1 MKKKLLTVLLAVV
14 MVFGVFSLTACGS
27 DPNPAD
33 DYNYYRSVYSSLKD
47 EEDIRIHSMVF
58 MQLTMMLRTPGQ
70 YLIYTGGAWDSKAR
84 ANIKAVNDIAKAYD
98 VQVYNLDLKLDGGL
112 SETFTGAD
120 LTKYGSEEFKGGSTV
135 NYKDGIYVN
144 SADNRLA
151 DAVPN
156 TAEEGEP
163 SNAKPANPSKS
174 TVSNKVAA
182 IRVALQQ
189 YLGTYASHGLTP
201 PEGLQ
206 ANDIPEA
213 ALISLDVTAAPS
225 STSTTVTQYKIWD
238 AKASKNPDKDGEYLP
253 GWINFTISDAQ
264 MVELAAKAPTSILAA
279 FNADLTSL
287 KLENAAGEAISGA
300 KDVYAAGEI
309 TNTST
314 SYSVTVKEGAI
325 GSDSKGLEKVIQ
337 SIALTVPSF
346 GSQIQSGGDHGTG
359 PYDASGFDAS
369 VIDSF
374 DYFGDY
380 RLHMAGDYDTA
391 TDGFLEGSGSVY
403 EVITLHEFI
412 DILKNVKEGDF
423 NVFFGGAWCPNT
435 QSIAK
440 ITSEMAQD
448 YGINRIF
455 FFDPNL
461 DGSASVYLDGQSV
474 STGMNIRTSNQEA
487 VDEGKPSVSAVDQSN
502 MTFSGLYAYLLDTIK
517 AGGQEYT
524 SYWNTQ
530 WKSDML
536 GKGNRYQLFINGE
549 IYTRMCV
556 PNIMGFTGTS
566 AGAKLEIWKEAEYYW
581 ADTSVADSP
590 VRIAWDN
597 AIKEVFEAN
606 DYAVYNPIM
615 RVEETPAAEEED
627 TGSASSGGS
636 TTTAPPATGG
646 C

>member
-14 MVFGVFSLTACGS
+14 MVFGVFSLTACGAKE
-27 DPNPAD
+27 NPAD

-70 YLIYTGGAWDSKAR
+70 YLIYTGGAWDSKAQ

-98 VQVYNLDLKLDGGL
+98 VQVYNLDLRLDGGL
-112 SETFTGAD
+112 SEKFTGAD

-151 DAVPN
+151 DAIPDSN
-156 TAEEGEP
+156 PDDEEDD
-163 SNAKPANPSKS
+163 SVAADPSKS

-189 YLGTYASHGLTP
+189 YLGTYKSHGLTP

-206 ANDIPEA
+206 DNDIPEA
-213 ALISLDVTAAPS
+213 ALISLDVTGTPATT
-225 STSTTVTQYKIWD
+225 TSDLYEVWD
-238 AKASKNPDKDGEYLP
+238 ASANKGKGAYVAVQLTEAQLATAEPATNP
-253 GWINFTISDAQ
+253 
-264 MVELAAKAPTSILAA
+264 LAA
-279 FNADLTSL
+279 FKVDFTGI
-287 KLENAAGEAISGA
+287 ENAPENITGKVDVFVTEGGA
-300 KDVYAAGEI
+300 S
-309 TNTST
+309 ST

-346 GSQIQSGGDHGTG
+346 GSQIQSGGDHGNG

-391 TDGFLEGSGSVY
+391 TDGFLEGTGSVY

-636 TTTAPPATGG
+636 TTTAPPAAGG

>member
-14 MVFGVFSLTACGS
+14 MVFGVFSLTACGAKE
-27 DPNPAD
+27 NPAD

-70 YLIYTGGAWDSKAR
+70 YLIYTGGAWDSKAK

-112 SETFTGAD
+112 SETFSGAD

-163 SNAKPANPSKS
+163 SNAKPADPSKS

-325 GSDSKGLEKVIQ
+325 GSTATDLEKVVQ

-346 GSQIQSGGDHGTG
+346 GSEIQDGGDHGTG

-412 DILKNVKEGDF
+412 DILKNMKEGDF

-461 DGSASVYLDGQSV
+461 DGSASVYIDGQSV
-474 STGMNIRTSNQEA
+474 STGMNIRTSNQA
-487 VDEGKPSVSAVDQSN
+487 AAAGASSTDATN
-502 MTFSGLYAYLLDTIK
+502 MTFAGLYGYLLDTIK

-536 GKGNRYQLFINGE
+536 GKGNRYQLFINDQT
-549 IYTRMCV
+549 YTRMCV

-636 TTTAPPATGG
+636 TTTAPPAAGG

>member
-70 YLIYTGGAWDSKAR
+70 YLIYTGGAWDSKAK

-112 SETFTGAD
+112 SETFSGAD

-163 SNAKPANPSKS
+163 SNAKPADPSKS

-189 YLGTYASHGLTP
+189 YLGTYKSHGLTP

-206 ANDIPEA
+206 DNDIPEA
-213 ALISLDVTAAPS
+213 ALISLDVTAAPATTTSDLYEVWDASANKGKGAYVAVKLSEKQLAEATAANNPLAAFRVTLDGTEGAENVTGPADVFVTEGGAS
-225 STSTTVTQYKIWD
+225 STSYK
-238 AKASKNPDKDGEYLP
+238 
-253 GWINFTISDAQ
+253 
-264 MVELAAKAPTSILAA
+264 
-279 FNADLTSL
+279 
-287 KLENAAGEAISGA
+287 
-300 KDVYAAGEI
+300 
-309 TNTST
+309 
-314 SYSVTVKEGAI
+314 VTVKEGAI
-325 GSDSKGLEKVIQ
+325 GSDSKDLEKVVQ

-369 VIDSF
+369 VIDEF

-412 DILKNVKEGDF
+412 DILKNMKEGDF

-448 YGINRIF
+448 YGIHRIF

-474 STGMNIRTSNQEA
+474 STGMNIRTSNQA
-487 VDEGKPSVSAVDQSN
+487 TAAGASATDATN
-502 MTFSGLYAYLLDTIK
+502 MTFSGLYGYLLDTIK

-536 GKGNRYQLFINGE
+536 GKGNRYQLFINDQT
-549 IYTRMCV
+549 YTRMCV

-566 AGAKLEIWKEAEYYW
+566 AGAKLEIWKEAEYVW

-597 AIKEVFEAN
+597 AIKKVFEAN

-636 TTTAPPATGG
+636 TTTAPPAADAGG

>member
-14 MVFGVFSLTACGS
+14 MVFGVFSLTACGAKE
-27 DPNPAD
+27 NPAD

-70 YLIYTGGAWDSKAR
+70 YLIYTGGAWDSKAQ

-112 SETFTGAD
+112 SEKFTGAD

-156 TAEEGEP
+156 TADEGEP
-163 SNAKPANPSKS
+163 SNAKPADPSKS

-189 YLGTYASHGLTP
+189 YLGTYKSHGLTP
-201 PEGLQ
+201 PKGLQ
-206 ANDIPEA
+206 DNDIPEA
-213 ALISLDVTAAPS
+213 ALISLDVTAAPATT
-225 STSTTVTQYKIWD
+225 TSDLYEVWD
-238 AKASKNPDKDGEYLP
+238 AKANNGKGAYVAVQLTEKQLATAEPATNP
-253 GWINFTISDAQ
+253 
-264 MVELAAKAPTSILAA
+264 LAA
-279 FNADLTSL
+279 FKVDFTGI
-287 KLENAAGEAISGA
+287 ENAPENITGKVDVFVTEDGA
-300 KDVYAAGEI
+300 S
-309 TNTST
+309 ST
-314 SYSVTVKEGAI
+314 SYKVTVKEGAI
-325 GSDSKGLEKVIQ
+325 GSDSKGLEKVVQ

-369 VIDSF
+369 VIDEF

-391 TDGFLEGSGSVY
+391 TDGFLEGTGSVY

-636 TTTAPPATGG
+636 TTTAPPAAGG

>member
-70 YLIYTGGAWDSKAR
+70 YLIYTGGAWDSKAQ

-98 VQVYNLDLKLDGGL
+98 VQVYNLDLRLDGGISMDSKL
-112 SETFTGAD
+112 ASNYKQEKLKDNTV
-120 LTKYGSEEFKGGSTV
+120 V
-135 NYKDGIYVN
+135 NYADGLYVN
-144 SADNRLA
+144 SSVYRNASG
-151 DAVPN
+151 DAIEV
-156 TAEEGEP
+156 TAG
-163 SNAKPANPSKS
+163 SD
-174 TVSNKVAA
+174 KVAA
-182 IRVALQQ
+182 IREALQQ
-189 YLGTYASHGLTP
+189 YLGTYESHGLKA
-201 PEGLQ
+201 PEGLTVK
-206 ANDIPEA
+206 DIPEA
-213 ALISLDVTAAPS
+213 ALISLDVTGAPS
-225 STSTTVTQYKIWD
+225 STSTTVAQYKIWD
-238 AKASKNPDKDGEYLP
+238 EKATKDADNAGKYLP
-253 GWINFTISDAQ
+253 GWINFTMTDAQ
-264 MVELAAKAPTSILAA
+264 MVGLVAKAPTSSLAA
-279 FNADLTSL
+279 FNAVITSL
-287 KLENAAGEAISGA
+287 NLKNAAGEVVSGA
-300 KDVYAAGEI
+300 KDVYAAGEV

-314 SYSVTVKEGAI
+314 SYTVTVKEGAI
-325 GSDSKGLEKVIQ
+325 GSTATDLEKVVQ

-369 VIDSF
+369 VIDEF

-391 TDGFLEGSGSVY
+391 TDGFLEGTGSVY

-487 VDEGKPSVSAVDQSN
+487 VKSGKPSVSAVDQSN

-636 TTTAPPATGG
+636 TTTAPPAAGG

>member
-14 MVFGVFSLTACGS
+14 MVFGVFSLTACGAKE
-27 DPNPAD
+27 NPAD

-70 YLIYTGGAWDSKAR
+70 YLIYTGGAWDSKAQ

-112 SETFTGAD
+112 SEKFTGAD

-163 SNAKPANPSKS
+163 SNAKPADPSKS

-189 YLGTYASHGLTP
+189 YLGTYKSHGLTP

-206 ANDIPEA
+206 DNDIPEA
-213 ALISLDVTAAPS
+213 ALISLDVTAAPATTTSDLYEVWDASANKGKGAYVAVKLSEKQLAEATAANNPLAAFRVTLDGTEGAENVTGPADIFVTEDGAS
-225 STSTTVTQYKIWD
+225 STSY
-238 AKASKNPDKDGEYLP
+238 N
-253 GWINFTISDAQ
+253 
-264 MVELAAKAPTSILAA
+264 
-279 FNADLTSL
+279 
-287 KLENAAGEAISGA
+287 
-300 KDVYAAGEI
+300 
-309 TNTST
+309 
-314 SYSVTVKEGAI
+314 VTVKEGAI

-369 VIDSF
+369 VIDEF

-412 DILKNVKEGDF
+412 DILKNVKKGDF

-461 DGSASVYLDGQSV
+461 DGSASVYIDGQSV

-487 VDEGKPSVSAVDQSN
+487 VKSGKPSVSAVDQSN

-636 TTTAPPATGG
+636 TTTAPPAAGG

>member
-14 MVFGVFSLTACGS
+14 MVFGVFSLTACGAKE
-27 DPNPAD
+27 NPAD

-70 YLIYTGGAWDSKAR
+70 YLIYTGGAWDSKAQ

-98 VQVYNLDLKLDGGL
+98 VQVYNLDLRLDGGISMDSKL
-112 SETFTGAD
+112 AS
-120 LTKYGSEEFKGGSTV
+120 
-135 NYKDGIYVN
+135 NYKQEKLKDNTVVDYAKGLYVN
-144 SADNRLA
+144 S
-151 DAVPN
+151 DAYRD
-156 TAEEGEP
+156 ASSGE
-163 SNAKPANPSKS
+163 AVE
-174 TVSNKVAA
+174 TVKNGSAKVAS
-182 IRVALQQ
+182 IREALQQ
-189 YLGTYASHGLTP
+189 YLGTYESHDLKV
-201 PEGLQ
+201 PEGLTVK
-206 ANDIPEA
+206 DIPEA
-213 ALISLDVTAAPS
+213 ALISLDVTGAPATTTSDLYQAWDTTAKAYVDVKLSEEQLATAQAAQNPLANFSVSGLDGTYAGAAGRADIFVTEDGAS
-225 STSTTVTQYKIWD
+225 STSY
-238 AKASKNPDKDGEYLP
+238 N
-253 GWINFTISDAQ
+253 
-264 MVELAAKAPTSILAA
+264 
-279 FNADLTSL
+279 
-287 KLENAAGEAISGA
+287 
-300 KDVYAAGEI
+300 
-309 TNTST
+309 
-314 SYSVTVKEGAI
+314 VTVKEGAI
-325 GSDSKGLEKVIQ
+325 GSDSKGLEKVVQ

-391 TDGFLEGSGSVY
+391 TDGFLEGTGSVY

-448 YGINRIF
+448 YGINRVF

-487 VDEGKPSVSAVDQSN
+487 VDEGKPSESAVDQSN

-636 TTTAPPATGG
+636 TTTAPPAAGG

>member
-70 YLIYTGGAWDSKAR
+70 YLIYTGGAWDQKAQD
-84 ANIKAVNDIAKAYD
+84 NIKAVNDIAKAYD

-112 SETFTGAD
+112 SEKFTGAD
-120 LTKYGSEEFKGGSTV
+120 LTKYGSEEFKSGSTV

-144 SADNRLA
+144 SADNRRA
-151 DAVPN
+151 DAIPDSN
-156 TAEEGEP
+156 PDDEEDDSE
-163 SNAKPANPSKS
+163 AADPSKS
-174 TVSNKVAA
+174 TVSNNVAA

-189 YLGTYASHGLTP
+189 YLGTYKSHGLTP

-206 ANDIPEA
+206 DNDIPEA
-213 ALISLDVTAAPS
+213 ALISLDVTGTPATT
-225 STSTTVTQYKIWD
+225 TSDLYEVWD
-238 AKASKNPDKDGEYLP
+238 AKANDGKGAYVAVQLTEKQLATAEPATNP
-253 GWINFTISDAQ
+253 
-264 MVELAAKAPTSILAA
+264 LAA
-279 FNADLTSL
+279 FKVDFTGI
-287 KLENAAGEAISGA
+287 ENAPENITGKVDVFVTEGGA
-300 KDVYAAGEI
+300 S
-309 TNTST
+309 ST
-314 SYSVTVKEGAI
+314 SYTVTVKEGAI

-461 DGSASVYLDGQSV
+461 DGSASVYIDGQSV

-556 PNIMGFTGTS
+556 PNIMGFTGTD

-636 TTTAPPATGG
+636 TTTAPPAAGG

>member
-14 MVFGVFSLTACGS
+14 MVFGVFSLTACGAKE
-27 DPNPAD
+27 NPAD

-70 YLIYTGGAWDSKAR
+70 YLIYTGGAWDSKAQ

-98 VQVYNLDLKLDGGL
+98 VQVYNLDLRLDGGISMDSKL
-112 SETFTGAD
+112 AS
-120 LTKYGSEEFKGGSTV
+120 
-135 NYKDGIYVN
+135 NYKQEKLKDNTVVDYAKGLYVN
-144 SADNRLA
+144 SDVYRDDSG
-151 DAVPN
+151 DAIEV
-156 TAEEGEP
+156 TAG
-163 SNAKPANPSKS
+163 SD
-174 TVSNKVAA
+174 KVAA
-182 IRVALQQ
+182 IREALQQ
-189 YLGTYASHGLTP
+189 YLGTYESHGLKA
-201 PEGLQ
+201 PEGLTVK
-206 ANDIPEA
+206 DIPEA
-213 ALISLDVTAAPS
+213 ALISLDVTGAPS
-225 STSTTVTQYKIWD
+225 STSTTVAQYKIWD
-238 AKASKNPDKDGEYLP
+238 EKATKDADNAGKYLP
-253 GWINFTISDAQ
+253 GWINFTMTDAQ
-264 MVELAAKAPTSILAA
+264 MVGLVAKAPTSTLAA
-279 FNADLTSL
+279 FNADITSL
-287 KLENAAGEAISGA
+287 NLKNAAGEVVSGE
-300 KDVYAAGEI
+300 KDVYAAGEV

-346 GSQIQSGGDHGTG
+346 GSQIQSGGDHGNG

-391 TDGFLEGSGSVY
+391 TDGFLEGTGSVY

-448 YGINRIF
+448 YGINRVF

-461 DGSASVYLDGQSV
+461 DGSASVYLNGQSV

-487 VDEGKPSVSAVDQSN
+487 VTEGKPSASAVDQSN

-524 SYWNTQ
+524 SYWNVQ

-556 PNIMGFTGTS
+556 PNIMGFTGTD

-615 RVEETPAAEEED
+615 RVEEVEEEEAATDSGAAEAPSAPAAD
-627 TGSASSGGS
+627 A
-636 TTTAPPATGG
+636 GG

>member
-14 MVFGVFSLTACGS
+14 MVFGVFSLTACGAKE
-27 DPNPAD
+27 NPAD

-70 YLIYTGGAWDSKAR
+70 YLIYTGGAWDSKAQ

-112 SETFTGAD
+112 SEKFTGAD

-151 DAVPN
+151 DAIPDSN
-156 TAEEGEP
+156 PDDEEDD
-163 SNAKPANPSKS
+163 SVAADPSKS

-189 YLGTYASHGLTP
+189 YLGTYKSHGLTP

-206 ANDIPEA
+206 DNDIPEA
-213 ALISLDVTAAPS
+213 ALISLDVTGTPATT
-225 STSTTVTQYKIWD
+225 TSDLYEVWD
-238 AKASKNPDKDGEYLP
+238 AKANDGKGAYVAVQLTEKQLATAEPATNP
-253 GWINFTISDAQ
+253 
-264 MVELAAKAPTSILAA
+264 LAA
-279 FNADLTSL
+279 FKVDFTGI
-287 KLENAAGEAISGA
+287 ENAPENITGKVDVFVTEGGA
-300 KDVYAAGEI
+300 S
-309 TNTST
+309 ST
-314 SYSVTVKEGAI
+314 SYTVTVKEGAI
-325 GSDSKGLEKVIQ
+325 GSNSKDLEKVVQ

-391 TDGFLEGSGSVY
+391 TDGFLEGTGSVY

-461 DGSASVYLDGQSV
+461 DGSASVYIDGQSV
-474 STGMNIRTSNQEA
+474 STGMNIRTSNQA
-487 VDEGKPSVSAVDQSN
+487 AAAGASSTDATN
-502 MTFSGLYAYLLDTIK
+502 MAFAGLYGYLLDTIK

-536 GKGNRYQLFINGE
+536 GKGNRYQLFINDQT
-549 IYTRMCV
+549 YTRMCV

-636 TTTAPPATGG
+636 TTTAPPAAGG

>member
-14 MVFGVFSLTACGS
+14 MVFGVFSLTACGAKE
-27 DPNPAD
+27 NPAD

-70 YLIYTGGAWDSKAR
+70 YLIYTGGAWDSKAQ

-112 SETFTGAD
+112 SEKFTGAD
-120 LTKYGSEEFKGGSTV
+120 LTKYGSEEFKSGGAPV

-156 TAEEGEP
+156 TADEGEP
-163 SNAKPANPSKS
+163 SNAKPADPSKS

-189 YLGTYASHGLTP
+189 YLGTYKSHGLTP

-206 ANDIPEA
+206 DNDIPEA
-213 ALISLDVTAAPS
+213 ALISLDVTGTPATT
-225 STSTTVTQYKIWD
+225 TSDLYEVWD
-238 AKASKNPDKDGEYLP
+238 AKANDGKGAYVAVQLTEKQLATAEPATNP
-253 GWINFTISDAQ
+253 
-264 MVELAAKAPTSILAA
+264 LAA
-279 FNADLTSL
+279 FKVDFTGI
-287 KLENAAGEAISGA
+287 ENAPENITGKVDVFVTEGGA
-300 KDVYAAGEI
+300 S
-309 TNTST
+309 ST
-314 SYSVTVKEGAI
+314 SYTVTVKEGAI

-412 DILKNVKEGDF
+412 DILKNMKEGDF

-636 TTTAPPATGG
+636 TTTAPPAAGG

>member
-14 MVFGVFSLTACGS
+14 MVFGVFSLTACGAKE
-27 DPNPAD
+27 NPAD

-70 YLIYTGGAWDSKAR
+70 YLIYTGGAWDSKAQ

-112 SETFTGAD
+112 SEKFTGAD

-156 TAEEGEP
+156 TADEGEP
-163 SNAKPANPSKS
+163 SNAKPADPSKS

-189 YLGTYASHGLTP
+189 YLGTYKSHGLTP

-206 ANDIPEA
+206 DNDIPEA
-213 ALISLDVTAAPS
+213 ALISLDVTGTPATT
-225 STSTTVTQYKIWD
+225 TSDLYEVWD
-238 AKASKNPDKDGEYLP
+238 AKANDRKGAYVAVQLTEKQLATAEPATNP
-253 GWINFTISDAQ
+253 
-264 MVELAAKAPTSILAA
+264 LAA
-279 FNADLTSL
+279 FKVDFTGI
-287 KLENAAGEAISGA
+287 ENAPENITGKVDVFVTEGGA
-300 KDVYAAGEI
+300 S
-309 TNTST
+309 ST
-314 SYSVTVKEGAI
+314 SYTVTVKEGAI
-325 GSDSKGLEKVIQ
+325 GSNSKDLEKVVQ

-391 TDGFLEGSGSVY
+391 TDGFLEGTGSVY

-487 VDEGKPSVSAVDQSN
+487 VKSGKPSVSAVDQSN

-636 TTTAPPATGG
+636 TTTAPPAAGG